1 VWVRFFG
8 QPWWLRWLINSAL
21 IGLTLGVLW
30 YLQTSHAFERTTLT
44 VLVLVLTVGSLST
57 GAVSTLVQHP
67 ARRTYAVA
75 LTGLDKPQRAA
86 AARALRDG
94 EPPTEDAVLTGAI
107 RAGTVSEHYYLRA
120 SRNRRMQAVAPILF
134 ALLGIGSFFL
144 HDPRH
149 GVLWLLMGALVAAP
163 AVGNW
168 HAAIRLTANVAQLRG
183 VAENRPDIAAAD
195 LAPPQLRQRNA
206 WLIVLTVVVVVGAA
220 GAGVA
225 ALSSQPRRDCRT
237 ADAVVS
243 FLADR
248 SDMSDPA
255 LIISGGP
262 SLGDYRDWADHLALS
277 ANAATAPDVAPHIQ
291 RIADHARDAIALVDQ
306 ARTVPPPRP
315 VTDLQT
321 AYANNTRAI
330 IDEEHPLIT
339 ACHPH

>member
-21 IGLTLGVLW
+21 IGLILGVLW
-30 YLQTSHAFERTTLT
+30 YLRTSHAFERTTLT
-44 VLVLVLTVGSLST
+44 VLVLVLTVGSLCT

-94 EPPTEDAVLTGAI
+94 EPPTEDAVLIGAI

-120 SRNRRMQAVAPILF
+120 SRDRRMQAVAPILF

-144 HDPRH
+144 HDPHH
-149 GVLWLLMGALVAAP
+149 GVLWLLIAALAAAP
-163 AVGNW
+163 AVRNW
-168 HAAIRLTANVAQLRG
+168 HAATRLTTNMAQLRTA
-183 VAENRPDIAAAD
+183 AENRPDITAAD
-195 LAPPQLRQRNA
+195 LAPPQLPQRNA
-206 WLIVLTVVVVVGAA
+206 WLIVLTVVVVGAA

-243 FLADR
+243 FLAEQ
-248 SDMSDPA
+248 SDMVDPA

-262 SLGDYRDWADHLALS
+262 SLGDYHDWADHLARFAHQVS
-277 ANAATAPDVAPHIQ
+277 VPDIAPHIA
-291 RIADHARDAIALVDQ
+291 RIADLARDAVALVDQ

-315 VTDLQT
+315 VIDLQT
-321 AYANNTRAI
+321 AYANNARAI
-330 IDEEHPLIT
+330 IDEEQPLIT